1 MASLLS
7 TLSLVAFIVAAIA
20 LAVAVFLFFFFKIP
34 KVMSDLS
41 GRTARK
47 SIAKIRN
54 SNEKSGDKSYR
65 SSGPNAD
72 RVKLT
77 DTIPQTEKGKKQQPE
92 EPTDL
97 LDNDHPETGLLADNK
112 ASAFSESTQL
122 LVDEEATGKLV
133 DEDETAPL
141 DENAAQVT
149 KPKGKS
155 LTMIE
160 SVVLTHTEES
170 IV

>member
-7 TLSLVAFIVAAIA
+7 TLSMVAFIVAAVA
-20 LAVAVFLFFFFKIP
+20 LAIAVFLFFFFKIP

-65 SSGPNAD
+65 SSGPNAE

-77 DTIPQTEKGKKQQPE
+77 DTMPDAAKGKKQSE
-92 EPTDL
+92 EPTGVL
-97 LDNDHPETGLLADNK
+97 GNEHPETGLLAENK
-112 ASAFSESTQL
+112 ASTFSESTQL

-141 DENAAQVT
+141 EENAALVT

-160 SVVLTHTEES
+160 TVIITHTEES
-170 IV
+170 IL

>member
-1 MASLLS
+1 MANLLS
-7 TLSLVAFIVAAIA
+7 TLSIVSFIVAAISLA
-20 LAVAVFLFFFFKIP
+20 LAVFLFFFFKIP

-47 SIAKIRN
+47 SIAKIRS

-65 SSGPNAD
+65 SSGPNAE

-77 DTIPQTEKGKKQQPE
+77 DTMSQTEKSEKKE
-92 EPTDL
+92 EPTGVL
-97 LDNDHPETGLLADNK
+97 NNEHPETGLLADNQALK
-112 ASAFSESTQL
+112 FSESTQL

-133 DEDETAPL
+133 DEDGTEQLA
-141 DENAAQVT
+141 ENSAQVA

-160 SVVLTHTEES
+160 TVILTHTEES
-170 IV
+170 I